1 MDILDTIKK
10 QQIKQ
15 IVMEIIKKY
24 KKSLTNKIKRDNY
37 C

>member
-1 MDILDTIKK
+1 MDILNTIKK

-24 KKSLTNKIKRDNY
+24 KNSLTNKIKRDNY